1 MQEQIDYQDWSLRVS
16 RLVEL
21 IARKTEAIKFHENS
35 QEPDMMAIEQYN
47 ELREHYLAE
56 LSELMQGFGIIAEF
70 RLLDRAA

>member
-21 IARKTEAIKFHENS
+21 IAQKTEAIKFHEGS
-35 QEPDMMAIEQYN
+35 QEPDTMAIEQYN
-47 ELREHYLAE
+47 KLRERYLAE
-56 LSELMQGFGIIAEF
+56 LSALMQGFGIIAEF